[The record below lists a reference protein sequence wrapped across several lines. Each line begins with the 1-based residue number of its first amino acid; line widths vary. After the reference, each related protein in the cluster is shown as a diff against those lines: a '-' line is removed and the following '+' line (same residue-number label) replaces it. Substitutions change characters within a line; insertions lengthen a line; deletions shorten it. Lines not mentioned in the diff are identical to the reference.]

1 MKILIAGLAKTGTTG
16 LLYLIANSMG
26 GGPKL
31 LFEPKECP
39 PEGKKDNGADVVAK
53 VIIDKL
59 LKPASFLHFD
69 KKITLVRDPRDRI
82 VSALL
87 YSQFHA
93 NYLLDDQKV
102 NLVHECLKRKEAD
115 PSSVSIIEILG
126 AIGQATGMA
135 RNTDRYHE
143 RLGKTLAEFDAYVAA
158 IPDGLLYKY
167 EDFVSG
173 EYAPIEQHLG
183 MDMAGEAAVPDRLN
197 RVVRTK
203 GYGDWR
209 NWFTAEDVE
218 SSRLLLSPWLEK
230 YGYDSADWTLNEN
243 PVIDPAHCSAY
254 YMRLVEEHRKKP
266 PVNKAGSP
274 AIARTNKPN
283 PAGKERV
290 GKAGER
296 SKPAGKDKIGNIV
309 RADPGVVAGW
319 AIGSD
324 LAKPVEVEL
333 LVNGTSIGKMTAD
346 KLRPAL
352 KERGVHPTGHCG
364 FVFKFG
370 PSRQLKEG
378 DEVAVRP
385 LGEPISF
392 RNSPRRVAIKGGQVE
407 A

>member
-16 LLYLIANSMG
+16 LLYLIANSMD

-31 LFEPKECP
+31 LFEPKACP
-39 PEGKKDNGADVVAK
+39 PEGKRNNGADVVAK

-59 LKPASFLHFD
+59 LKPASFSHFD
-69 KKITLVRDPRDRI
+69 RKITLVRDPRDRI

-115 PSSVSIIEILG
+115 PSSVSIIEILS
-126 AIGQATGMA
+126 AIGQATGVA
-135 RNTDRYHE
+135 RNMDRYHE
-143 RLGKTLAEFDAYVAA
+143 RVGKTLAEFDAYVAA

-183 MDMAGEAAVPDRLN
+183 MAMAGEAAVPDRLN

-203 GYGDWR
+203 GHGDWR

-218 SSRLLLSPWLEK
+218 SSKPLLSPWLEK
-230 YGYDSADWTLNEN
+230 YGYDSADWALNEK

-266 PVNKAGSP
+266 PVNKAGRQ
-274 AIARTNKPN
+274 AV
-283 PAGKERV
+283 AGKGGA

-296 SKPAGKDKIGNIV
+296 NKAAGKDQIGNIV
-309 RADPGVVAGW
+309 RAAPGVVAGW

-333 LVNGTSIGKMTAD
+333 LVNGISFGKMTAD
-346 KLRPAL
+346 KPRPAL

-370 PSRQLKEG
+370 PSRQLKAG
-378 DEVAVRP
+378 DEVTVRP

-392 RNSPRRVAIKGGQVE
+392 RNSPRRVASKGEQIEV
-407 A
+407 